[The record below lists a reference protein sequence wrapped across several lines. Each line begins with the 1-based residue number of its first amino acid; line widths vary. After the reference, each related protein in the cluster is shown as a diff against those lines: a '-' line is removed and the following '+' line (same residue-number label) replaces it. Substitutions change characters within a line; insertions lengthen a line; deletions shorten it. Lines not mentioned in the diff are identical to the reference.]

1 MALTQGVWVKSTS
14 NGYNKWECT
23 VAHTNSEN
31 DAYTLKTPKEL
42 DGSKQWVMSMS
53 ASATADGAALPLD
66 LWVGYND
73 DFALSGNNTAVTAGT
88 NGAEYKQI
96 CDDCVLAV
104 DTLKY
109 TFIMDPELPVADVV
123 TVAAIANGYKVR
135 TPIAPYYAFNLDG
148 GGTLNNS
155 ITTTWTLFQK
165 IHGENEGLSGT
176 DIGGTGVVGGGI
188 GPDPS

>member
-1 MALTQGVWVKSTS
+1 MALTQNTWVKSTS
-14 NGYNKWECT
+14 NGYHKWECT
-23 VAHTNSEN
+23 VVQTTAEN

-42 DGSKQWVMSMS
+42 DGSKQWAMSMS
-53 ASATADGAALPLD
+53 AAATADGAALPLD

-104 DTLKY
+104 STLKY
-109 TFIMDPELPVADVV
+109 TFIMDPNLPVADVT
-123 TVAAIANGYKVR
+123 TVAAIANGFKVR

-148 GGTLNNS
+148 GGTLNA
-155 ITTTWTLFQK
+155 TTVTWTIFQE
-165 IHGENEGLSGT
+165 IHGENVGMSGT
-176 DIGGTGVVGGGI
+176 DIGGTGTVGI